1 LGSDDKTKKI
11 WFFIDLGIIIIF
23 GIRPNF
29 CESEKVTVVSE
40 WDNLPWLYNAFQVG
54 KL

>member
-1 LGSDDKTKKI
+1 MRIQLAI
-11 WFFIDLGIIIIF
+11 HLYEFRRVIFF

-40 WDNLPWLYNAFQVG
+40 WNNLPWLYNAFQVG